1 MHNNK
6 IERYNPLLDV
16 GLTSEQ
22 VLSRFQDNLINYD
35 TTIPTKSIK
44 QIVASNIFTLFN
56 FINIILGVFVVLVG
70 SYKNLLFLGVIF
82 CNVVI
87 GTIQEIRS
95 KKMIDKLSVISSMK
109 SRVLRDGVIE
119 SIDINNIVLDDI
131 IIFELGN
138 QVVVDSYILDG
149 SVEVNESFIT
159 GEADSIVKKKGDL
172 LLSGSFIVAGKCK
185 AKVEHIG
192 NDNYTSMISSE
203 AKYVKKVNSEIMNSL
218 NKIIRF
224 VSYIIFPLGLLLFL
238 QQLSIDGNNI
248 QNAVISTVAACV
260 GMIPEGLV
268 LLTSTVLAVSVIRL
282 SKYNVLVQELFC
294 IETLSRVDVLC
305 LDKTGTLTEGKL
317 ELVDVIPYNNDY
329 NIDDILSSLATSFEV
344 KNPTLE
350 AIFNKYHKKT
360 DYKVKNI
367 INFSSD
373 KKYSAIEFEHYGT
386 FIMGAP
392 EFVLDKIPNDLKKI
406 IEQYSCCYRTI
417 LLAHSKTLEIKGC
430 EAIAVILIKDKVRP
444 NAKKTLDYFKNQGVQ
459 IKIISGDNP
468 LTVSSVASDCGFSSQ
483 KYIDARTLL
492 TDNELKKAILAYDIF
507 GRVTPVQKK
516 KIILFLKEMGHTVAM
531 TGDGVNDCLALREA
545 DCSIALSTGSEATRN
560 VSQLVLLDSDFGSMP
575 HVVLEGRRT
584 INNIERSATLFLVK
598 TIYSILLAFIFIF
611 INRPYPFMPIQLTLT
626 SVVTIG
632 IPSFILAL
640 EPNKE
645 RIRGHFF
652 FNVIGRAI
660 PTALT
665 IILNIIII
673 MIVSELFK
681 FSFEE
686 SSTLCVILTGFTGF
700 TLLYRLCKPFNLI
713 RFILFISM
721 LSLFVF
727 QIIGFRNLYSLTSL
741 TLNMILVMSI
751 LMVITYFI
759 TKVLNDV
766 VKKLIDKKLGEDNR
780 EKNNNC

>member
-1 MHNNK
+1 MNNNK

-22 VLSRFQDNLINYD
+22 VLSRFQNNLINYD

-44 QIVASNIFTLFN
+44 QIIATNIFTLFN
-56 FINIILGVFVVLVG
+56 LINIILGVFVILVG

-109 SRVLRDGVIE
+109 SRVIRDGMIE
-119 SIDINNIVLDDI
+119 NIDINNIVLDDI

-159 GEADSIVKKKGDL
+159 GEADPIVKRKGDI

-203 AKYVKKVNSEIMNSL
+203 AKYIKKVNSEIMNSL

-224 VSYIIFPLGLLLFL
+224 VSYIIFPLGLFLFL

-317 ELVDVIPYNNDY
+317 ELVDVVPYNNNY
-329 NIDDILSSLATSFEV
+329 NIDDVLSAFATSFEV

-350 AIFNKYHKKT
+350 AIISKYNKKT
-360 DYKVKNI
+360 NYKVKNV

-373 KKYSAIEFEHYGT
+373 KKYSAIEFEQYGA

-392 EFVLDKIPNDLKKI
+392 EFVLDRIPSDLEKL

-417 LLAHSKTLEIKGC
+417 LLAHSKTLNIKGC
-430 EAIAVILIKDKVRP
+430 EAIAIILIKDKVRP
-444 NAKKTLDYFKNQGVQ
+444 NAKKTLNYFKEQGVQ

-468 LTVSSVASDCGFSSQ
+468 LTVSSVAHDCGFNSQ

-492 TDNELKKAILAYDIF
+492 TDNDLKESILEYDIF
-507 GRVTPVQKK
+507 GRVTPIQKK
-516 KIILFLKEMGHTVAM
+516 KIISFLKEMGHTVAM

-545 DCSIALSTGSEATRN
+545 DCSIALSTGSEVTRN

-611 INRPYPFMPIQLTLT
+611 ISRPYPFMPIQLTLT

-673 MIVSELFK
+673 MLVSELFK

-686 SSTLCVILTGFTGF
+686 SSTLCVILTGYTGF

-721 LSLFVF
+721 LSLFIF
-727 QIIGFRNLYSLTSL
+727 QIVVFRNLYSLTLL
-741 TLNMILVMSI
+741 TINMIIVMLA

-759 TKVLNDV
+759 TRFLNDL
-766 VKKLIDKKLGEDNR
+766 VKRLIDKKLREDNC